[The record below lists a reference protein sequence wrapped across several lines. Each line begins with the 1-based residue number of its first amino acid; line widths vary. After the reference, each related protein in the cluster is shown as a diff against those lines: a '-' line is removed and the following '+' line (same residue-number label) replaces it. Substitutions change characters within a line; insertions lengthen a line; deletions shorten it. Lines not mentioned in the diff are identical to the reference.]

1 MSGLLQQA
9 GDLSLVDLEGSDGEP
24 ERSQTLDT
32 AASRRVCRVTPGA
45 EEALNCLSK
54 SQIFHGVPLS
64 TMSRLL
70 DDLFV
75 VRFRAGQVILQQ
87 GTPVTDGDCMFVLR
101 KGKVDV
107 EATGTDLLIHKE
119 SNGGTSPGWL
129 FGETAVLFKDSRTAT
144 IRARTD
150 VKCWALERRALL
162 AAAEVM
168 PSIRKLSFLRKLPSL
183 QVIPSVRLVEAGQT
197 MTEEVYDPGE
207 YLIRQGEVSDCL
219 YIIRRGVVK
228 ICRPTIQDGASTE
241 VARLSRGRFLGHRTL
256 GDSRVRS
263 ADCIAETKVSVLR
276 MDATALQSLD
286 NPWLSA
292 LFDYEAMLT
301 VVSNFMQAENVKRHL
316 EDFRVECVAPKSVT
330 KFPEQHVVIVCSG
343 KIEQETS
350 SVGGYAYTVTDSVQ
364 ASACACR
371 LIVCA
376 ISLLQPHL
384 HSVNTNH

>member
-1 MSGLLQQA
+1 MSGLLQQT
-9 GDLSLVDLEGSDGEP
+9 GDLSLVDLEGSDVELAQMP
-24 ERSQTLDT
+24 RPRRS
-32 AASRRVCRVTPGA
+32 CRVTPGA
-45 EEALNCLSK
+45 EEALSCLSS
-54 SQIFHGVPLS
+54 SQIFHGVPLADMA
-64 TMSRLL
+64 TLL

-119 SNGGTSPGWL
+119 SNGGNSPGWL

-144 IRARTD
+144 IRAVTD

-168 PSIRKLSFLRKLPSL
+168 PSIRKLCFLRKLPSL
-183 QVIPSVRLVEAGQT
+183 QVIPSLRLVEAGQS
-197 MTEEVYDPGE
+197 MIEEMYNPGE

-219 YIIRRGVVK
+219 YIIRRGIVK
-228 ICRPTIQDGASTE
+228 ICRPTIQGGPSKE
-241 VARLSRGRFLGHRTL
+241 VARIGRGRFLGHRTL
-256 GDSRVRS
+256 GDLRVRS
-263 ADCIAETKVSVLR
+263 ADCIADTKVSVLR

-301 VVSNFMQAENVKRHL
+301 VVSSFMQADKMKSHL
-316 EDFRVECVAPKSVT
+316 EDFRVECLAPQAVT
-330 KFPEQHVVIVCSG
+330 KFTEEYMVIVCSG
-343 KIEQETS
+343 KIEQQTS
-350 SVGGYAYTVTDSVQ
+350 SVGGYAYTVADSVQ

-376 ISLLQPHL
+376 MRLLQPHL
-384 HSVNTNH
+384 HDVNMDQ